1 MRRHAEKDVGVP
13 QRLSAPRPGIPGI
26 WDRLSGPGATPA
38 ENALNLTW
46 TLLFTAGVVLH
57 ALVRPLGWSPV
68 QLAVVAL
75 FAFDI
80 AGGVSVNASPSARRW
95 WHRPVQG
102 RWAPLRFV
110 LAHLH
115 PFALALLF
123 PAFTWGGA
131 ALLYGYAVGA
141 ALAIVLTP
149 RPLQR
154 PLAFVLYA
162 LSLLLSL
169 YLIRVPAGLEWFAPL
184 YLLKLLLAHTPLDPE
199 VLGSDDG
206 RAA

>member
-1 MRRHAEKDVGVP
+1 MWVQSGERFIQKEYA
-13 QRLSAPRPGIPGI
+13 RLY
-26 WDRLSGPGATPA
+26 
-38 ENALNLTW
+38 
-46 TLLFTAGVVLH
+46 

-75 FAFDI
+75 FAFDV

-95 WHRPVQG
+95 WHRPDQG

-115 PFALALLF
+115 PFVLAFLF
-123 PAFTWGGA
+123 PAFTWVSA
-131 ALLYGYAVGA
+131 ALLYGYVVAA
-141 ALAIVLTP
+141 ALAIVLAS

-154 PLAFVLYA
+154 PLAFILYA
-162 LSLLLSL
+162 LSLLLAL

-184 YLLKLLLAHTPLDPE
+184 YLLKLLLAHTPPDPAPLNTE
-199 VLGSDDG
+199 NDSQTA
-206 RAA
+206 R

>member
-1 MRRHAEKDVGVP
+1 
-13 QRLSAPRPGIPGI
+13 L
-26 WDRLSGPGATPA
+26 
-38 ENALNLTW
+38 
-46 TLLFTAGVVLH
+46 
-57 ALVRPLGWSPV
+57 
-68 QLAVVAL
+68 QLIVVAL

-80 AGGVSVNASPSARRW
+80 AGGISVNASPSARRW
-95 WHRPVQG
+95 WHRPGQG

-123 PAFTWGGA
+123 PAFAWGSA
-131 ALLYGYAVGA
+131 ALVYGYAVGA
-141 ALAIVLTP
+141 ALVIVLTP

-154 PLAFVLYA
+154 PLAFALYA
-162 LSLLLSL
+162 LSLLLAL

-199 VLGSDDG
+199 TLEPDSGQTA
-206 RAA
+206 R